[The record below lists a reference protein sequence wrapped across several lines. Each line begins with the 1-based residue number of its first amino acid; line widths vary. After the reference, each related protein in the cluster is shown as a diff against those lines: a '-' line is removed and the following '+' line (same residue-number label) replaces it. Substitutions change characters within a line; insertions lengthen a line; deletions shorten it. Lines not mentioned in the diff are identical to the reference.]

1 MSSGIMNSIDLQN
14 GVFEDEGMKMLED
27 WEKKSSLMF
36 LDSGGKKVETME
48 LKELPKSDAQQSGG
62 DGNYDSLFK

>member
-1 MSSGIMNSIDLQN
+1 MNSIDLQN
-14 GVFEDEGMKMLED
+14 GVFEDEGMRMLED

-36 LDSGGKKVETME
+36 LDGGDKKTETME
-48 LKELPKSDAQQSGG
+48 LKELPKADPQQSGG